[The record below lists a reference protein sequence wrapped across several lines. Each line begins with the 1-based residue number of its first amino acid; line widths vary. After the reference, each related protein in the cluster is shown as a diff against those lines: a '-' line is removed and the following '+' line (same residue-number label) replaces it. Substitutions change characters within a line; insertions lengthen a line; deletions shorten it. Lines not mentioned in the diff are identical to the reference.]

1 LHLSQSNISGSRMA
15 FLLQALLMS
24 ILLHLHSVSG
34 YGGYGEP
41 SRDCGCG
48 SGKSPAN
55 YGLADEDRIVNGT
68 KTNIED
74 IPYQAY
80 IKFLYR
86 DKRGNVWP
94 SSCGGT
100 LINKK
105 YVLSAAHC
113 FEDAFALQI
122 TFGVQNKYRPGPG
135 ASKTYQA
142 KTVTIHP
149 HYEDNMCGE
158 LDVALVELTEEVE
171 FSSTIQPACLPSSS
185 SNTYYDQDAIVSGYG
200 AIYSGGPPSVDLMST
215 KLKIVHEN
223 DEVCQNNVET
233 FRCLY
238 KIDDSMLC
246 AYADGTD
253 ACQGDSGGPLIASEN
268 GRNTVVGVVSFGHK
282 CAAPNHAGVY
292 AKVTYVL
299 DWINGIVEDGWCN

>member
-1 LHLSQSNISGSRMA
+1 MGLHLSQSNISGSRMA

-68 KTNIED
+68 KTIIED

-105 YVLSAAHC
+105 YVLSAAYC
-113 FEDAFALQI
+113 FKDAFALQI

-215 KLKIVHEN
+215 KLKI
-223 DEVCQNNVET
+223 
-233 FRCLY
+233 
-238 KIDDSMLC
+238 DDSMLC